1 MIIVV
6 DTNIKVSASVD
17 SKSELFSLIIDNST
31 KIDFVTPEFSLKQI
45 QLNRENICRKAKK
58 YLAIFKSN
66 LQYLLS
72 HITVLSDDEL
82 TETNIQDADNLSN
95 KIDMDD
101 TIFIAFSLAL
111 NCLLWSGDRHLMN
124 GVKRAGF
131 QHIISTKEF
140 KDILKGL

>member
-31 KIDFVTPEFSLKQI
+31 KIDFVTPEFSLKEI
-45 QLNRENICRKAKK
+45 QLNRENIYRKAKK

-111 NCLLWSGDRHLMN
+111 NCLLWTGDRQLMN

-131 QHIISTKEF
+131 QHIISKKEF

>member
-6 DTNIKVSASVD
+6 DTNIIVSASLD
-17 SKSELFSLIIDNST
+17 SKSDLFSLIINNST
-31 KIDFVTPEFSLKQI
+31 KIDFITPEFSLKEI
-45 QLNRENICRKAKK
+45 QLNCELICRKAKK
-58 YLAIFKSN
+58 YLAIFESN
-66 LQYLLS
+66 LQQLLT

-82 TETNIQDADNLSN
+82 TETNIQDADNLTR

-111 NCLLWSGDRHLMN
+111 NCLLWTGDRKLMN

-131 QHIISTKEF
+131 QHIISTKEL
-140 KDILKGL
+140 KDIIKGL